1 MCPAPRPARRGAGG
15 GGARLTRAAARRGQ
29 DGGLSE
35 EEFLGMLM
43 GDDEGEEAIQVRDEA
58 CPISTG

>member
-1 MCPAPRPARRGAGG
+1 M
-15 GGARLTRAAARRGQ
+15 
-29 DGGLSE
+29 SE

-58 CPISTG
+58 CPSSTG